1 MAALLVAGG
10 FSAGAQSNTVPGPTD
25 YAAFSRFIAARNIF
39 DPNRYPHTSTAR
51 PRPHPTPPPA
61 SAPAFTL
68 VGTMAYDKGMFA
80 FFDGK
85 SPDLKQIL
93 AVNGNEAGYTVKAI
107 TLKEVK
113 LEGAD
118 KQEINLKVGDQ
129 MRQEGTNW
137 VFAGQASVSGSS
149 VADSSAATTG
159 GGPDAAAAPA
169 GVPPAIENNDILKR
183 LMQKREQELK

>member
-10 FSAGAQSNTVPGPTD
+10 FSAVAQSNTVPGPTD

-93 AVNGNEAGYTVKAI
+93 TVNGSEAGYTVKEI
-107 TLKEVK
+107 TLKAVT

-137 VFAGQASVSGSS
+137 VFAGQASVSNPP
-149 VADSSAATTG
+149 VADSSAAMTG
-159 GGPDAAAAPA
+159 GGPDAATAPA
-169 GVPPAIENNDILKR
+169 GVPPAMENNDILKR